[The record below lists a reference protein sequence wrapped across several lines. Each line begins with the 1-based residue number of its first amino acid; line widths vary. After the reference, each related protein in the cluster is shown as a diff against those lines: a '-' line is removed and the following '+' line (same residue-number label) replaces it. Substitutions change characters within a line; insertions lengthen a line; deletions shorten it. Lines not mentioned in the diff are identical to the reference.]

1 MTCQELDARLD
12 DWLDGQLPA
21 ASAVELEAHLAG
33 CEGCRERER
42 RLRLVLA
49 HAAALPRSVTP
60 PHDLWP
66 GIERQIA
73 ARDHWGWLS
82 RWTSPLVLAAAAV
95 AVLAVAAVL
104 WQGQQP
110 AGVHTVVIPSASPT
124 LQPVAAEGGALD
136 PELEAAVRDY
146 QAAAN
151 ALFAALQQR
160 QRSRAI
166 APADLARVQAN
177 LLVIDKAIAEVRAA
191 LVKDPANPELTR
203 MLVATHRKKVDVL
216 RRVFRLSTAL

>member
-12 DWLDGQLPA
+12 DWVDGLLPPREA
-21 ASAVELEAHLAG
+21 AEVEAHLAG
-33 CEGCRERER
+33 CAGCREAER
-42 RLRLVLA
+42 RLRLVLT

-66 GIERQIA
+66 RIERRIA
-73 ARDHWGWLS
+73 APNRLAWLG
-82 RWTSPLVLAAAAV
+82 RWTSPMVLAAAAV
-95 AVLAVAAVL
+95 AVLGIAAVL
-104 WQGQQP
+104 WQGRQP
-110 AGVHTVVIPSASPT
+110 TRVQTAVIPSASPA
-124 LQPVAAEGGALD
+124 LQPVAAGGASLD

-160 QRSRAI
+160 EQSRAI
-166 APADLARVQAN
+166 APEDLARVQAN

-191 LVKDPANPELTR
+191 LVKDPANPELNR

>member
-12 DWLDGQLPA
+12 DWVDGLLPPREA
-21 ASAVELEAHLAG
+21 AEVEAHLAG
-33 CEGCRERER
+33 CAACREAER
-42 RLRLVLA
+42 RLRRVVA
-49 HAAALPRSVTP
+49 HAGALPRAVTP
-60 PHDLWP
+60 PRDLWP
-66 GIERQIA
+66 GIQQRIA
-73 ARDHWGWLS
+73 APARWGWLS

-95 AVLAVAAVL
+95 GVLAVAAVV
-104 WQGQQP
+104 WQGRQP
-110 AGVHTVVIPSASPT
+110 AGVQTAEIPAASPAP
-124 LQPVAAEGGALD
+124 QPVSAEGGSLD

-160 QRSRAI
+160 QQSRAI
-166 APADLARVQAN
+166 APSDLARVQAN

-191 LVKDPANPELTR
+191 LVRDPANPELNR

-216 RRVFRLSTAL
+216 RRVVRLSTAL